1 MNAQRLVW
9 LGVPTQNFD
18 AAVTFFRDIM
28 GLDIEHLENDFAIL
42 RLSSGEAV
50 EVFGPTFQQQA
61 QFATGPVVG
70 FQVADV
76 RQARAE
82 MEARGVAFIGPIHEG
97 DNSAAWAHFRGPD
110 GKVYEITQMP
120 KDELKTN

>member
-42 RLSSGEAV
+42 RLPGGEAV

-82 MEARGVAFIGPIHEG
+82 MEARGVAFIGPIHEVRHCHR
-97 DNSAAWAHFRGPD
+97 DPIKYLN
-110 GKVYEITQMP
+110 
-120 KDELKTN
+120 